1 LASYDFWAVGKDC
14 CDLQSDQG
22 GFAEFKCGQYD
33 NPHARGGIRVVRD
46 EDRAFFRL
54 AVQQAQSAY
63 QIKAIHPLF
72 FHWVADPVAETFSL
86 QQEAFKV
93 YMLGMFTHFLFQVAL
108 VYVAANVFSKLA

>member
-1 LASYDFWAVGKDC
+1 
-14 CDLQSDQG
+14 
-22 GFAEFKCGQYD
+22 
-33 NPHARGGIRVVRD
+33 VRD

-93 YMLGMFTHFLFQVAL
+93 YMLGMFTHFLFQVML